1 MVTTIPTGVV
11 SFLFTDVEGS
21 TRLWES
27 DAEGMASSLALHDQ
41 VMRRV
46 IDRHRGHV
54 FSTAG
59 DAFAVSFATSGAA
72 VAAATAIQLELLRS
86 DWPGPPIKIRMG
98 IHTGTA
104 EERDGDY
111 FGPVL
116 NRAAR
121 IMSSGHGGQILISS
135 VTAEAADLDGDLTL
149 RDLGTHHLKDLD
161 EPEHL
166 FEIRHPELPLVE
178 RPIKTVDIRRH
189 NLPDYLTTFVGRK
202 KQLDE
207 LAALLDENRLVSLTG
222 VGGTGKTRL

>member
-1 MVTTIPTGVV
+1 MVATIPTGTV

-27 DAEGMASSLALHDQ
+27 DPDGMAASLALHDQ
-41 VMRRV
+41 IMRGV

-59 DAFAVSFATSGAA
+59 DAFAVAFGSVGAA
-72 VAAATAIQLELLRS
+72 VAASTAIQIELLS
-86 DWPGPPIKIRMG
+86 ADWPGPPINIRMG

-121 IMSSGHGGQILISS
+121 IMSAGHGGQILLSS
-135 VTAEAADLDGDLTL
+135 VTADAAGFDL
-149 RDLGTHHLKDLD
+149 
-161 EPEHL
+161 
-166 FEIRHPELPLVE
+166 
-178 RPIKTVDIRRH
+178 
-189 NLPDYLTTFVGRK
+189 
-202 KQLDE
+202 
-207 LAALLDENRLVSLTG
+207 SLIHI
-222 VGGTGKTRL
+222 

>member
-1 MVTTIPTGVV
+1 MVVTPPTGLV

-27 DAEGMASSLALHDQ
+27 DADAMAASLGLHDQ
-41 VMRRV
+41 IMRRV
-46 IDRHRGHV
+46 IEAHQGHV

-59 DAFAVSFATSGAA
+59 DAFAVAFGSVGAGI
-72 VAAATAIQLELLRS
+72 AAATMIQLELLRA

-121 IMSSGHGGQILISS
+121 IMSAGHGGQILSS
-135 VTAEAADLDGDLTL
+135 CH
-149 RDLGTHHLKDLD
+149 R
-161 EPEHL
+161 
-166 FEIRHPELPLVE
+166 
-178 RPIKTVDIRRH
+178 
-189 NLPDYLTTFVGRK
+189 
-202 KQLDE
+202 
-207 LAALLDENRLVSLTG
+207 
-222 VGGTGKTRL
+222 